1 MKKANPAL
9 AAKKSI
15 FSLFLFCSLGAGSL
29 SMLSAESFRVSK
41 VHEVAVSQAADSE
54 GLAKLGI
61 NEALAIALPEDQTFI
76 EGLELKFEI
85 PEAIASWMDSVAC
98 SVYANISPTPK
109 ASQIDYSGT
118 RAYVRTL
125 PGKLSWVLQIP
136 LKAEN
141 SIKSNNYTTKVDTV
155 ITPSKN
161 VIFIRLQPV
170 MKGVPEETLNSIIP
184 ITVKPILMNKG
195 QLALKLVA
203 PEKKLAPCTL
213 FIDDKMIPL
222 TDNPKVLLDTGV
234 HDISIIS
241 EAYRNEVRTVRIDR
255 AKTTELTVEMK
266 SLEPTLLITAPEG
279 TEVLLDDVKCTVF
292 GKEFVITEGEHKIK
306 FSIGDYEIV
315 RSITA
320 IKGKTYTANFSLDL
334 DISEN

>member
-1 MKKANPAL
+1 MMNRLYCAKKAL
-9 AAKKSI
+9 I
-15 FSLFLFCSLGAGSL
+15 SLFLL
-29 SMLSAESFRVSK
+29 SGITALTAESFRVSK
-41 VHEVAVSQAADSE
+41 VHELTVAQTAESE
-54 GLAKLGI
+54 GTAKLGI
-61 NEALAIALPEDQTFI
+61 NEALAITLPADQTFI

-85 PEAIASWMDSVAC
+85 PEAVASWMDSVAC
-98 SVYANISPTPK
+98 SVYSNITPAPK

-118 RAYVRTL
+118 RAYVKTL

-136 LKAEN
+136 LKKEN

-161 VIFIRLQPV
+161 VIFVRLQPV
-170 MKGVPEETLNSIIP
+170 MKGVPEETLNAIVP

-195 QLALKLVA
+195 QLSFKLVP
-203 PEKKLAPCTL
+203 PEKKLEPCTV
-213 FIDDKMIPL
+213 FIDDKMTTIPESS
-222 TDNPKVLLDTGV
+222 KILLDTGV

-279 TEVLLDDVKCTVF
+279 TEVLLDDVKCSTF
-292 GKEFVITEGEHKIK
+292 GKEFVISEGEHKIR
-306 FSIGDYEIV
+306 FRIGDYEIV

-334 DISEN
+334 QIQED

>member
-1 MKKANPAL
+1 MKKNICAKTAL
-9 AAKKSI
+9 
-15 FSLFLFCSLGAGSL
+15 FSLFLLAGL
-29 SMLSAESFRVSK
+29 SSANAESFRVSK
-41 VHEVAVSQAADSE
+41 VHELTVAQNAESE
-54 GLAKLGI
+54 GTARLGI
-61 NEALAIALPEDQTFI
+61 NEALAITLPEDQTFI

-85 PEAIASWMDSVAC
+85 PEAVASWMDSVAC

-109 ASQIDYSGT
+109 ATQIDYSGT

-136 LKAEN
+136 LKKEN

-155 ITPSKN
+155 IQPSKN
-161 VIFIRLQPV
+161 IIFVRLQPV
-170 MKGVPEETLNSIIP
+170 MKGVPEETLNAIIP

-195 QLALKLVA
+195 QLALKLLP
-203 PEKKLAPCTL
+203 PEKKLAPCTI
-213 FIDDKMIPL
+213 FIDDNMLPL
-222 TDNPKVLLDTGV
+222 SENPKVLLESGI
-234 HDISIIS
+234 HNISIIS
-241 EAYRNEVRTVRIDR
+241 ESYRNEVRTVRIDR

-279 TEVLLDDVKCTVF
+279 TEVMLDDEKCTTF

-306 FSIGDYEIV
+306 FTIGDYEIV

-334 DISEN
+334 NISEN

>member
-1 MKKANPAL
+1 MMNRL
-9 AAKKSI
+9 YCAKKVL
-15 FSLFLFCSLGAGSL
+15 FSLLIL
-29 SMLSAESFRVSK
+29 SGMTALNAESFRVSK
-41 VHEVAVSQAADSE
+41 VHELAVAQTPDSE
-54 GLAKLGI
+54 GIAKLGI
-61 NEALAIALPEDQTFI
+61 NESLAITLPADQTFI
-76 EGLELKFEI
+76 EGLELKFDI
-85 PEAIASWMDSVAC
+85 PEAVASWMDSVAC
-98 SVYANISPTPK
+98 SVYSNITPTPK

-118 RAYVRTL
+118 RAYVKTL

-136 LKAEN
+136 LKKEN

-161 VIFIRLQPV
+161 IIFIRLQPV

-195 QLALKLVA
+195 QLSFKLVP
-203 PEKKLAPCTL
+203 PEKKLEPCTV
-213 FIDDKMIPL
+213 FIDDKMTSL
-222 TDNPKVLLDTGV
+222 SENSKVLLDAGV

-266 SLEPTLLITAPEG
+266 SLEPTMLITAPEG
-279 TEVLLDDVKCTVF
+279 TEVLLDDVKCTTF
-292 GKEFVITEGEHKIK
+292 GKEFVISEGEHKLRFK
-306 FSIGDYEIV
+306 IGNYEIV

-334 DISEN
+334 QIQED

>member
-1 MKKANPAL
+1 MKRFYCAKKLPISLLFAFL
-9 AAKKSI
+9 AAVT
-15 FSLFLFCSLGAGSL
+15 LN
-29 SMLSAESFRVSK
+29 AESFRVSK
-41 VHEVAVSQAADSE
+41 VHELAVVQTADSE
-54 GLAKLGI
+54 GTAKLGI
-61 NEALAIALPEDQTFI
+61 NEALAITLPADQTFI

-85 PEAIASWMDSVAC
+85 PEAVASWMDSVAC

-109 ASQIDYSGT
+109 ATQIDYSGT
-118 RAYVRTL
+118 RAYVKTL

-136 LKAEN
+136 LKKEN

-279 TEVLLDDVKCTVF
+279 TEVRLDDVKCTVF

-334 DISEN
+334 DITEN

>member
-1 MKKANPAL
+1 MKKIYC
-9 AAKKSI
+9 AKKALI
-15 FSLFLFCSLGAGSL
+15 SLFLFTGFAGL
-29 SMLSAESFRVSK
+29 TALCAESFRVSR
-41 VHEVAVSQAADSE
+41 VHELAVVQTPDSE
-54 GLAKLGI
+54 GTARLGI
-61 NEALAIALPEDQTFI
+61 NEALAISLPADQTFI
-76 EGLELKFEI
+76 EGLELKFDI
-85 PEAIASWMDSVAC
+85 PEAVASWMDSVAC

-109 ASQIDYSGT
+109 ATQIDYSGT
-118 RAYVRTL
+118 RAYVKTL

-136 LKAEN
+136 LKKEN
-141 SIKSNNYTTKVDTV
+141 SIKSNNYTTKVDSV
-155 ITPSKN
+155 ITPSSN
-161 VIFIRLQPV
+161 IIFVRLQPV
-170 MKGVPEETLNSIIP
+170 MKGVPEETLNAIVP

-195 QLALKLVA
+195 QLSFKLLP
-203 PEKKLAPCTL
+203 PEKKLEPCTI
-213 FIDDKMIPL
+213 FIDDKMTPL
-222 TDNPKVLLDTGV
+222 SEDSRVLLDTGV

-241 EAYRNEVRTVRIDR
+241 EAYRNEVRTVRIER

-279 TEVLLDDVKCTVF
+279 TEVLLDDVKCTSL

-306 FSIGDYEIV
+306 FTIGDYEIV

>member
-1 MKKANPAL
+1 MKKLYCAKKLPISLLLAFL
-9 AAKKSI
+9 AAVT
-15 FSLFLFCSLGAGSL
+15 LN
-29 SMLSAESFRVSK
+29 AESFRVSK
-41 VHEVAVSQAADSE
+41 VHELTVVQTAESE
-54 GLAKLGI
+54 GTAKLGI
-61 NEALAIALPEDQTFI
+61 NEALAITLPADQTFI

-85 PEAIASWMDSVAC
+85 PEAVASWMDSVAC

-109 ASQIDYSGT
+109 STQIDYNGT

-136 LKAEN
+136 LKKEN

-279 TEVLLDDVKCTVF
+279 TEVRLDDVKCTVF

>member
-1 MKKANPAL
+1 MMNKL
-9 AAKKSI
+9 YCAKKTL
-15 FSLFLFCSLGAGSL
+15 FSLFLLMGTAALG
-29 SMLSAESFRVSK
+29 AESFRVSK
-41 VHEVAVSQAADSE
+41 VHEVSVVQTAESE
-54 GLAKLGI
+54 SVAKLGI
-61 NEALAIALPEDQTFI
+61 NEALAITLPEDQTFI
-76 EGLELKFEI
+76 EGLELKFDI
-85 PEAIASWMDSVAC
+85 PEAVASWMDSVAC
-98 SVYANISPTPK
+98 SVYANITPTPK
-109 ASQIDYSGT
+109 STQIDYSGT
-118 RAYVRTL
+118 RAYVKTL

-136 LKAEN
+136 LKKEN

-195 QLALKLVA
+195 QLSFKLIP
-203 PEKKLAPCTL
+203 PEKQLAPCTI
-213 FIDDKMIPL
+213 FIDDKMTL
-222 TDNPKVLLDTGV
+222 LNEKSKVLLDTGV

-255 AKTTELTVEMK
+255 AKNTELTVEMK

-279 TEVLLDDVKCTVF
+279 TAVILDDTKITTF
-292 GKEFVITEGEHKIK
+292 GKEIAISEGEHKIK

-320 IKGKTYTANFSLDL
+320 IKGKTYLANFALDL
-334 DISEN
+334 HITED

>member
-1 MKKANPAL
+1 MILLN
-9 AAKKSI
+9 
-15 FSLFLFCSLGAGSL
+15 
-29 SMLSAESFRVSK
+29 AESFRVGK
-41 VHEVAVSQAADSE
+41 VHEVSVAQTVDSE
-54 GLAKLGI
+54 VIAKLGI
-61 NEALAIALPEDQTFI
+61 NEALAIILPPEQTFI

-85 PEAIASWMDSVAC
+85 PEAVASWMDSVAC

-136 LKAEN
+136 IKKEN
-141 SIKSNNYTTKVDTV
+141 SIKSDNYTTKVDTIV
-155 ITPSKN
+155 TPSKN
-161 VIFIRLQPV
+161 IVFMRLQPV

-184 ITVKPILMNKG
+184 ITVKPILANKG
-195 QLALKLVA
+195 QLSLNLVSPEEKLS
-203 PEKKLAPCTL
+203 PCTV
-213 FIDDKMIPL
+213 FIDDKIAPL
-222 TDNPKVLLDTGV
+222 PADKKLLLDTGV
-234 HDISIIS
+234 HNISIIS
-241 EAYRNEVRTVRIDR
+241 ESYRNEVRTVRIDR

-279 TEVLLDDVKCTVF
+279 TEVLLDDVKCTIF

-306 FSIGDYEIV
+306 FSFGDYEIT
-315 RSITA
+315 RSINA

-334 DISEN
+334 QIQEE

>member
-1 MKKANPAL
+1 MILLN
-9 AAKKSI
+9 
-15 FSLFLFCSLGAGSL
+15 
-29 SMLSAESFRVSK
+29 AESFRVGK
-41 VHEVAVSQAADSE
+41 VHEVSVAQTVDSE
-54 GLAKLGI
+54 VIAKLGI
-61 NEALAIALPEDQTFI
+61 NEALAIILPPEQTFI

-85 PEAIASWMDSVAC
+85 PEAVASWMDSVAC

-136 LKAEN
+136 IKKEN
-141 SIKSNNYTTKVDTV
+141 SIKSDNYTTKVDTIV
-155 ITPSKN
+155 TPSKN
-161 VIFIRLQPV
+161 IVFMRLQPV

-184 ITVKPILMNKG
+184 ITVKPILANKG
-195 QLALKLVA
+195 QLSLNLVS
-203 PEKKLAPCTL
+203 PEENLSPCTV
-213 FIDDKMIPL
+213 FIDDKIAPL
-222 TDNPKVLLDTGV
+222 PADKKLLLDTGV
-234 HDISIIS
+234 HNISIIS
-241 EAYRNEVRTVRIDR
+241 ESYRNEVRTVRIDR

-279 TEVLLDDVKCTVF
+279 TEVLLDDVKCTIF

-306 FSIGDYEIV
+306 FSFGDYEIT
-315 RSITA
+315 RSINA

-334 DISEN
+334 QIQEE

>member
-1 MKKANPAL
+1 MKRIYCAKKAL
-9 AAKKSI
+9 I
-15 FSLFLFCSLGAGSL
+15 SLFLLTGFAGL
-29 SMLSAESFRVSK
+29 TALCAESFRVSR
-41 VHEVAVSQAADSE
+41 VHELAVVQTPDSE
-54 GLAKLGI
+54 GTARLGI
-61 NEALAIALPEDQTFI
+61 NEALAISLPADQTFI

-85 PEAIASWMDSVAC
+85 PEAVASWMDSVAC

-109 ASQIDYSGT
+109 ATQIDYSGT
-118 RAYVRTL
+118 RAYVKTL

-136 LKAEN
+136 LKKEN
-141 SIKSNNYTTKVDTV
+141 SIKSNNYTTKVDSV
-155 ITPSKN
+155 ITPSSN
-161 VIFIRLQPV
+161 IIFVRLQPV
-170 MKGVPEETLNSIIP
+170 MKGVPEETLNAIVP

-195 QLALKLVA
+195 QLAFKLIP
-203 PEKKLAPCTL
+203 PEKKLEPCTI
-213 FIDDKMIPL
+213 FIDDKMTPL
-222 TDNPKVLLDTGV
+222 SADSKVLLDTGV

-241 EAYRNEVRTVRIDR
+241 ESYRNEVRTVRIER
-255 AKTTELTVEMK
+255 AKITELSVEMK

-279 TEVLLDDVKCTVF
+279 TEVLLDDVKCTTL

-306 FSIGDYEIV
+306 FTIGDYEIV

>member
-1 MKKANPAL
+1 MKRIYCAKKAL
-9 AAKKSI
+9 I
-15 FSLFLFCSLGAGSL
+15 SLFLLTGFAGL
-29 SMLSAESFRVSK
+29 TALCAESFRVSR
-41 VHEVAVSQAADSE
+41 VHELAVVQTPDSE
-54 GLAKLGI
+54 GTARLGI
-61 NEALAIALPEDQTFI
+61 NEALAISLPADQTFI

-85 PEAIASWMDSVAC
+85 PEAVASWMDSVAC

-109 ASQIDYSGT
+109 ATQIDYSGT
-118 RAYVRTL
+118 RAYVKTL

-136 LKAEN
+136 LKKEN
-141 SIKSNNYTTKVDTV
+141 SIKSNNYTTKVDSV
-155 ITPSKN
+155 ITPSSN
-161 VIFIRLQPV
+161 IIFVRLQPV
-170 MKGVPEETLNSIIP
+170 MKGVPEETLNAIVP

-195 QLALKLVA
+195 QLAFKLLP
-203 PEKKLAPCTL
+203 PEKKLEPCTI
-213 FIDDKMIPL
+213 FIDDKMTPL
-222 TDNPKVLLDTGV
+222 SADSKVLLDTGV

-241 EAYRNEVRTVRIDR
+241 ESYRNEVRTVRIER
-255 AKTTELTVEMK
+255 AKTTELSVEMK

-279 TEVLLDDVKCTVF
+279 TEVLLDDVKCTTL

-306 FSIGDYEIV
+306 FTIGDYEIV

>member
-1 MKKANPAL
+1 MKKFYCAKKIPISLLLAFL
-9 AAKKSI
+9 AAVT
-15 FSLFLFCSLGAGSL
+15 LN
-29 SMLSAESFRVSK
+29 AESFRVSK
-41 VHEVAVSQAADSE
+41 VHELTVVQTAESE
-54 GLAKLGI
+54 GTAKLGI
-61 NEALAIALPEDQTFI
+61 NEALAITLPADQTFI

-85 PEAIASWMDSVAC
+85 PEAVASWMDSVAC

-109 ASQIDYSGT
+109 STQIDYNGT

-136 LKAEN
+136 LKKEN

-279 TEVLLDDVKCTVF
+279 TEVRLDDVKCTVF

>member
-1 MKKANPAL
+1 MKKLYCTPKVL
-9 AAKKSI
+9 I
-15 FSLFLFCSLGAGSL
+15 SLLLLMGTSL
-29 SMLSAESFRVSK
+29 LSAESFRVSK
-41 VHEVAVSQAADSE
+41 VHELTVEQSAESE
-54 GLAKLGI
+54 RTAKLGI
-61 NEALAIALPEDQTFI
+61 NEALAISLPADQTFI

-85 PEAIASWMDSVAC
+85 PEAVASWVDSVAC
-98 SVYANISPTPK
+98 SVYSSISPSPK

-118 RAYVRTL
+118 RAYVKTL

-136 LKAEN
+136 LKKEN
-141 SIKSNNYTTKVDTV
+141 SIKSNNYTTKVDTI

-161 VIFIRLQPV
+161 VVFIRLQPV
-170 MKGVPEETLNSIIP
+170 MKGVPEETLNAIIP

-195 QLALKLVA
+195 QLAFKLVP
-203 PEKKLAPCTL
+203 PEKKLEPCTI
-213 FIDDKMIPL
+213 FIDDKLVPFS
-222 TDNPKVLLDTGV
+222 DNSKILLDTGV

-255 AKTTELTVEMK
+255 AKTTDLTVEMK

-279 TEVLLDDVKCTVF
+279 TEVLLDDVKCTTF

-306 FSIGDYEIV
+306 FTIGDYEII

-334 DISEN
+334 QITEN

>member
-1 MKKANPAL
+1 MKKIYC
-9 AAKKSI
+9 AKKALI
-15 FSLFLFCSLGAGSL
+15 SLFLLTGFAGL
-29 SMLSAESFRVSK
+29 TALCAESFRVSR
-41 VHEVAVSQAADSE
+41 VHELAVVQTPDSE
-54 GLAKLGI
+54 GTARLGI
-61 NEALAIALPEDQTFI
+61 NEALAISLPADQTFI
-76 EGLELKFEI
+76 EGLELKFDI
-85 PEAIASWMDSVAC
+85 PEAVASWMDSVAC

-109 ASQIDYSGT
+109 TTQIDYSGT
-118 RAYVRTL
+118 RAYVKTL

-136 LKAEN
+136 LKKEN
-141 SIKSNNYTTKVDTV
+141 SIKSNNYTTKVDSV
-155 ITPSKN
+155 ITPSSN
-161 VIFIRLQPV
+161 IIFVRLQPV
-170 MKGVPEETLNSIIP
+170 MKGVPEETLNAIVP

-195 QLALKLVA
+195 QLSFKLLP
-203 PEKKLAPCTL
+203 PEKKLEPCTI
-213 FIDDKMIPL
+213 FIDDKMTPL
-222 TDNPKVLLDTGV
+222 SEDSRVLLDTGV

-241 EAYRNEVRTVRIDR
+241 ESYRNEVRTVRIER

-279 TEVLLDDVKCTVF
+279 TEVLLDDVKCTSL

-306 FSIGDYEIV
+306 FTIGDYEIV

>member
-1 MKKANPAL
+1 MKRLYCARNL
-9 AAKKSI
+9 L
-15 FSLFLFCSLGAGSL
+15 FSLFLTFLGTA
-29 SMLSAESFRVSK
+29 SMEAESFRVSK
-41 VHEVAVSQAADSE
+41 VHEISIDQTVDSE
-54 GLAKLGI
+54 ATAKLGI
-61 NEALAIALPEDQTFI
+61 NEALAITLPADQTFI
-76 EGLELKFEI
+76 EGLELKFDI
-85 PEAIASWMDSVAC
+85 PEAVASWMDSVAC

-118 RAYVRTL
+118 RAYVKTL

-136 LKAEN
+136 LKKDN
-141 SIKSNNYTTKVDTV
+141 TIKSNNYTTKVDTV

-170 MKGVPEETLNSIIP
+170 MKGVPEETLNAIVP

-195 QLALKLVA
+195 QLIFKLVP
-203 PEKKLAPCTL
+203 PEKNLAPCTI
-213 FIDDKMIPL
+213 FVDDNMLPSS
-222 TDNPKVLLDTGV
+222 DNPKVLLETGV
-234 HDISIIS
+234 HNISIIS

-279 TEVLLDDVKCTVF
+279 TEVLLDDVKCTSF
-292 GKEFVITEGEHKIK
+292 GKEFVISEGEHKIK
-306 FSIGDYEIV
+306 FTIGDYEIV

-334 DISEN
+334 QIQEE

>member
-1 MKKANPAL
+1 MKKIYC
-9 AAKKSI
+9 AKKALI
-15 FSLFLFCSLGAGSL
+15 SLFLLTGFAGL
-29 SMLSAESFRVSK
+29 TALCAESFRVSR
-41 VHEVAVSQAADSE
+41 VHELAVVQTPDSE
-54 GLAKLGI
+54 GTARLGI
-61 NEALAIALPEDQTFI
+61 NEALAISLPADQTFI
-76 EGLELKFEI
+76 EGLELKFDI
-85 PEAIASWMDSVAC
+85 PEAVASWMDSVAC

-109 ASQIDYSGT
+109 ATQIDYSGT
-118 RAYVRTL
+118 RAYVKTL

-136 LKAEN
+136 LKKEN
-141 SIKSNNYTTKVDTV
+141 SIKSNNYTTKVDSV
-155 ITPSKN
+155 ITPSSN
-161 VIFIRLQPV
+161 IIFVRLQPV
-170 MKGVPEETLNSIIP
+170 MKGVPEETLNSIVP

-195 QLALKLVA
+195 QLSFKLLP
-203 PEKKLAPCTL
+203 PEKKLEPCTI
-213 FIDDKMIPL
+213 FIDDKMTPL
-222 TDNPKVLLDTGV
+222 SEDSRVLLDTGV

-241 EAYRNEVRTVRIDR
+241 EAYRNEVRTVRIER

-279 TEVLLDDVKCTVF
+279 TEVLLDDVKCTSL

-306 FSIGDYEIV
+306 FTIGDYEIV